1 LRVRGPTGLD
11 LKWRE
16 QIGKIRSAARRGK
29 NAQEIAELYEV
40 SVAMVER
47 VLVPV
52 DHPRLSDPVH
62 LLRTRREPPGMTPAD
77 VQVYWLGFL
86 MAAGHIWGQGTS
98 LTLVITLGDRS
109 QPEMETFMDD
119 LATDYMRC
127 EYCRSSVVGWQVYL
141 RDQSLCKALFPW
153 GVPSELHGDD
163 ATILEDLPKELATP
177 FLRGYA
183 DGNWPAPHS
192 AGSQRDVRFTLQGT
206 PAILSGLNTMI
217 QRHWSASGGRVT
229 AQGSRAELRF
239 AQSTACKTIRDHLDN
254 YPSRLHRRLE
264 ARIP

>member
-1 LRVRGPTGLD
+1 LRVRSPTGLD

-16 QIGKIRSAARRGK
+16 QIGKIRAAARQGK
-29 NAQEIAELYEV
+29 QPSEIAALYELAV
-40 SVAMVER
+40 GTVAR
-47 VLVPV
+47 VLVQV

-77 VQVYWLGFL
+77 IQVYWLGFL

-98 LTLVITLGDRS
+98 LTLVITLGDRA

-153 GVPSELHGDD
+153 GIPSELHGDD
-163 ATILEDLPKELATP
+163 AAILEDLPSEFATP

-183 DGNWPAPHS
+183 DGNWPSPYHS
-192 AGSQRDVRFTLQGT
+192 NSQKDVRFTLQGT
-206 PAILSGLNTMI
+206 PAILNGINALVH
-217 QRHWSASGGRVT
+217 RHWSAAGGRVT

-239 AQSTACKTIRDHLDN
+239 AHPNVCKLIRDHLDV
-254 YPSRLHRRLE
+254 YPSRLHTRE
-264 ARIP
+264 IAPIP